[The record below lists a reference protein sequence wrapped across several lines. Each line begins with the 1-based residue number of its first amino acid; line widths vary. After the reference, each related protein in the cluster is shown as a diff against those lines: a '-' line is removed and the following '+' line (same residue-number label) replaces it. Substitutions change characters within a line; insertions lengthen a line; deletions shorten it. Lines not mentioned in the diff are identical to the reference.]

1 MKKKMTTQR
10 KKALLKKKLDNL
22 LRDRILVEILMCE
35 ACDEK
40 EATTVHHF
48 IPKSQSLYLRWD
60 ERNLIPICAGCH
72 TKHHRAGDPAIHA
85 TILAKRGHEW
95 YQSLERDRHKLCKDT
110 LANLKEI
117 EEKLKEEG

>member
-1 MKKKMTTQR
+1 MT
-10 KKALLKKKLDNL
+10 KKARLKKKLDNMQ
-22 LRDRILVEILMCE
+22 RDRSLAEHPMCE
-35 ACDEK
+35 VCDK
-40 EATTVHHF
+40 KQATTAHHF
-48 IPKSQSLYLRWD
+48 IPKSQSLYLRYD
-60 ERNLIPICAGCH
+60 KRNLIPICAGCH

-95 YQSLERDRHKLCKDT
+95 YQSLERDRHKLFKDT